1 MTEIKQNIV
10 LNFLPLNEQ
19 EFSFTVFRRKV
30 KHQEKKWDNNVKSYK
45 LPQNQDDTDNYVSYW
60 VSFNEF
66 ENSEPFTVK
75 ASTNIYLSEWYIY
88 FLIHQ
93 KLSAQQSVTQYNHR
107 SDFNELRTYFE
118 IERYSEG
125 VKTIWL
131 EPFHLKKNQKFGFLI
146 GFRFFL
152 NKNQQFNKRV
162 QQLSFSL
169 DNDGRSNKNFHIDI
183 FNYLKRF
190 IGTLNTH
197 LNPIANNISIS
208 NSFEP
213 IESDLLATK
222 IYEFGSGKTSNS
234 QFNGIMSNGP
244 FQHVSNNVQYVFLF
258 REVEKSLMIELMKA
272 LNGDKYNTFK
282 GLEKFKLPRI
292 TPKVNLIAI
301 RISSFNDEEIER
313 AITEIP
319 KQGNRIVI
327 SVFPRSEERFYY
339 TLKNRCLKENI
350 LLQVVHNETIQNEY
364 IFKWSVSS
372 IGLQIFSKLG
382 GTPWLVK
389 SSQQKTLMIG
399 IARSQDFDEESREIK
414 RFYAYSVLI
423 ESTGKFVSI
432 QPLANNDSEDNYLK
446 SIAENIATIINNN
459 KAKYSKI
466 VFHLPYKI
474 KQEEIDKIKHSI
486 QSAESNLEI
495 TLIKI
500 NDSSKYYGFNKNAN
514 SLVPY
519 ESTYAKISGNSYL
532 LWTEG
537 LNYHD
542 NRPIKRYA
550 NPIFI
555 EFLHSTKKD
564 IIHKDYLQEL
574 LNLSGANYRGFNA
587 KSLPVS
593 VFYPKLISE
602 FNKHFSELSLENI
615 VTENNKP
622 WFL

>member
-19 EFSFTVFRRKV
+19 EFSFTVYRRLV
-30 KHQEKKWDNNVKSYK
+30 EHQEKKWDNNVKSYK

-75 ASTNIYLSEWYIY
+75 ASTNIYLSEWYIH
-88 FLIHQ
+88 FLLHQ

-190 IGTLNTH
+190 IRTLNTH

-339 TLKNRCLKENI
+339 TLKNRCLKDNI
-350 LLQVVHNETIQNEY
+350 LLQVIHNETILNEY

-389 SSQQKTLMIG
+389 STQQKTLMIG
-399 IARSQDFDEESREIK
+399 VGHSQSRDPETNQIQ
-414 RFYAYSVLI
+414 RFYAYSVLV

-432 QPLANNDSEDNYLK
+432 KPLANHSDKSEYLNEVANNVGAL
-446 SIAENIATIINNN
+446 IEENQS
-459 KAKYSKI
+459 YSKI

-474 KQEEIDKIKHSI
+474 KQEEIDIIKNAI
-486 QSAESNLEI
+486 QQKNNAVEV
-495 TLIKI
+495 TLIRI
-500 NDSSKYYGFNKNAN
+500 NDTSKFLGFNTLQN
-514 SLVPY
+514 SLAPY
-519 ESTYAKISGNSYL
+519 ESTFAALSFHEFL
-532 LWTEG
+532 VWTEG
-537 LNYHD
+537 LNFHSP
-542 NRPIKRYA
+542 NANKRYA
-550 NPIFI
+550 HPLFI
-555 EFLHSTKKD
+555 EFLYPKGNEVNHSE
-564 IIHKDYLQEL
+564 HLQEI
-574 LNLSGANYRGFNA
+574 LNLSGANFRGFNA
-587 KSLPVS
+587 KALPVS
-593 VFYPKLISE
+593 LFYPKLISE
-602 FNKHFSELSLENI
+602 FNKNFNDFDLEQVI
-615 VTENNKP
+615 TDNNKP

>member
-75 ASTNIYLSEWYIY
+75 ASTNIYLSEWYIH
-88 FLIHQ
+88 FLLHQ

-107 SDFNELRTYFE
+107 SVFNELRTYFE

-183 FNYLKRF
+183 FNYLKRL

-339 TLKNRCLKENI
+339 TLKNRCLKDNI
-350 LLQVVHNETIQNEY
+350 LLQVIHNETILNEY

-389 SSQQKTLMIG
+389 STQQKTLMIG
-399 IARSQDFDEESREIK
+399 VGHSQSRDPETNQIQ
-414 RFYAYSVLI
+414 RFYAYSVLV

-432 QPLANNDSEDNYLK
+432 KPLANHSDKSEYLNE
-446 SIAENIATIINNN
+446 IANSVGALIEENQA
-459 KAKYSKI
+459 YSKI
-466 VFHLPYKI
+466 VFHLPFKI
-474 KQEEIDKIKHSI
+474 KKEEIDII
-486 QSAESNLEI
+486 ESAIRNRDAAVEV
-495 TLIKI
+495 TLIRI
-500 NDSSKYYGFNKNAN
+500 NDTSKFLGFNTLQN
-514 SLVPY
+514 SLAPY
-519 ESTYAKISGNSYL
+519 ESTFAALSFHEFL
-532 LWTEG
+532 VWTEG
-537 LNYHD
+537 LNFHSP
-542 NRPIKRYA
+542 NANKRYA
-550 NPIFI
+550 HPLFI
-555 EFLHSTKKD
+555 EFLYPKGNEVNHSE
-564 IIHKDYLQEL
+564 HLQEI
-574 LNLSGANYRGFNA
+574 LNLSGANFRGFNA
-587 KSLPVS
+587 KALPVS
-593 VFYPKLISE
+593 LFYPKLISE
-602 FNKHFSELSLENI
+602 FNKNFNDFDLEQVI
-615 VTENNKP
+615 TDNNKP

>member
-75 ASTNIYLSEWYIY
+75 ASTNIYLSEWYIH
-88 FLIHQ
+88 FLLHQ

-107 SDFNELRTYFE
+107 SVFNELRTYFE

-183 FNYLKRF
+183 FNYLKRL

-339 TLKNRCLKENI
+339 TLKNRCLKDNI
-350 LLQVVHNETIQNEY
+350 LLQVIHNETILNEY

-389 SSQQKTLMIG
+389 STQQKTLMIG
-399 IARSQDFDEESREIK
+399 VGHSQSRDPETTQIQ
-414 RFYAYSVLI
+414 RFYAYSVLV

-432 QPLANNDSEDNYLK
+432 KPLANHSDKSEYLNE
-446 SIAENIATIINNN
+446 IANSVGALIEENQA
-459 KAKYSKI
+459 YSKI
-466 VFHLPYKI
+466 VFHLPFKI
-474 KQEEIDKIKHSI
+474 KKEEIDII
-486 QSAESNLEI
+486 ESAIRNRDAAVEV
-495 TLIKI
+495 TLIRI
-500 NDSSKYYGFNKNAN
+500 NDTSKFLGFNTLQN
-514 SLVPY
+514 SLAPY
-519 ESTYAKISGNSYL
+519 ESTFAALSFHEFL
-532 LWTEG
+532 VWTEG
-537 LNYHD
+537 LNFHSP
-542 NRPIKRYA
+542 NANKRYA
-550 NPIFI
+550 HPLFI
-555 EFLHSTKKD
+555 EFLYPKGNEVNHSE
-564 IIHKDYLQEL
+564 HLQEI
-574 LNLSGANYRGFNA
+574 LNLSGANFRGFNA
-587 KSLPVS
+587 KALPVS
-593 VFYPKLISE
+593 LFYPKLISE
-602 FNKHFSELSLENI
+602 FNKNFNDFDLEQVI
-615 VTENNKP
+615 TDNNKP

>member
-1 MTEIKQNIV
+1 MSEIKQNIV

-19 EFSFTVFRRKV
+19 DFSFTVYRRLV
-30 KHQEKKWDNNVKSYK
+30 EHQEKKWSDNIRRYN
-45 LPQNQDDTDNYVSYW
+45 LPRNQGESENFTSYW
-60 VSFNEF
+60 VSFSQF
-66 ENSEPFTVK
+66 ENSEAFTIK
-75 ASTNIYLSEWYIY
+75 ANTNNYLTEWYIH
-88 FLIHQ
+88 LLLHQ
-93 KLSAQQSVTQYNHR
+93 RINEQQSIKQYNHK
-107 SDFNELRTYFE
+107 SDFNKFRTYFE
-118 IERYSEG
+118 IEQFTEG
-125 VKTIWL
+125 IRSVWL
-131 EPFHLKKNQKFGFLI
+131 EPYFLKKNQKFGFLI

-152 NKNQQFNKRV
+152 NENQPFNKRV
-162 QQLSFSL
+162 QQLSLSI
-169 DNDGRSNKNFHIDI
+169 DNDGRSNKNFHIDN
-183 FNYLKRF
+183 FKYLKKF
-190 IGTLNTH
+190 IGRLNNSI
-197 LNPIANNISIS
+197 NPLANSISIS
-208 NSFEP
+208 QSFESL
-213 IESDLLATK
+213 ESDLLATK
-222 IYEFGSGKTSNS
+222 IYEFANGKTSNS

-244 FQHVSNNVQYVFLF
+244 FQQVNNNLQYVFLF
-258 REVEKSLMIELMKA
+258 REAEKPLMIELMKA
-272 LNGDKYNTFK
+272 LNGDKYSTFK

-301 RISSFNDEEIER
+301 RIDDFSDAEIEK
-313 AITEIP
+313 AIAEIP
-319 KQGNRIVI
+319 TQGNTVVI
-327 SVFPRSEERFYY
+327 SVFPKNEERFYY
-339 TLKNRCLKENI
+339 LLKNRCLKENI

-382 GTPWLVK
+382 GTPWLVQ
-389 SSQQKTLMIG
+389 SSQQKTLIVG
-399 IARSQDFDEESREIK
+399 IARSQDFDEDTRKLK

-474 KQEEIDKIKHSI
+474 KQEEIDRIKQAI
-486 QSAESNLEI
+486 QLVQSNIEI

-500 NDSSKYYGFNKNAN
+500 NDSSKYFGFNIDAN
-514 SLVPY
+514 SLIPY
-519 ESTYAKISGNSYL
+519 ESTYAKLNDKSYL

-542 NRPIKRYA
+542 NRPTKKYA
-550 NPIFI
+550 NPIYL
-555 EFLHSTKKD
+555 EFLYSTNEI
-564 IIHKDYLQEL
+564 IIHKNYLQEL

-587 KSLPVS
+587 KALPVS
-593 VFYPKLISE
+593 IHYPKLISE

>member
-1 MTEIKQNIV
+1 MSEIKQNIV

-19 EFSFTVFRRKV
+19 DFSFTVYRRLV
-30 KHQEKKWDNNVKSYK
+30 EHQEKKWSDNIRRYN
-45 LPQNQDDTDNYVSYW
+45 LPRNQGESENFTSYW
-60 VSFNEF
+60 VSFSQF
-66 ENSEPFTVK
+66 ENSEAFTIK
-75 ASTNIYLSEWYIY
+75 ANTNNYLTEWYIH
-88 FLIHQ
+88 LLLHQ
-93 KLSAQQSVTQYNHR
+93 RINEQQSIKQYNHK
-107 SDFNELRTYFE
+107 SDFNKFRTYFE
-118 IERYSEG
+118 IEQFTEG
-125 VKTIWL
+125 IRSVWL
-131 EPFHLKKNQKFGFLI
+131 EPYFLKKNQKFGFLI

-152 NKNQQFNKRV
+152 NENQPFNKRV
-162 QQLSFSL
+162 QQLSLSI
-169 DNDGRSNKNFHIDI
+169 DNDGRSNKNFHIDN
-183 FNYLKRF
+183 FKYLKKF
-190 IGTLNTH
+190 IGRLNNSI
-197 LNPIANNISIS
+197 NPLANSISIS
-208 NSFEP
+208 QSFESL
-213 IESDLLATK
+213 ESDLLATK
-222 IYEFGSGKTSNS
+222 IYEFANGKTSNS

-244 FQHVSNNVQYVFLF
+244 FQQVNNNLQYVFLF
-258 REVEKSLMIELMKA
+258 REAEKPLMIELMKA

-301 RISSFNDEEIER
+301 RIDDFSDAEIEK
-313 AITEIP
+313 AIAEIP
-319 KQGNRIVI
+319 TQGNTVVI
-327 SVFPRSEERFYY
+327 SVFPKNEERFYY
-339 TLKNRCLKENI
+339 LLKNRCLKENI

-382 GTPWLVK
+382 GTPWLVQ
-389 SSQQKTLMIG
+389 SSQQKTLIVG
-399 IARSQDFDEESREIK
+399 IARSQDFDEDTRKLK

-474 KQEEIDKIKHSI
+474 KQEEIDRIKQAI
-486 QSAESNLEI
+486 QLVQSNIEI

-500 NDSSKYYGFNKNAN
+500 NDSSKYFGFNIDAN
-514 SLVPY
+514 SLIPY
-519 ESTYAKISGNSYL
+519 ESTYAKLNDKSYL

-542 NRPIKRYA
+542 NRPTKKYA
-550 NPIFI
+550 NPIYL
-555 EFLHSTKKD
+555 EFLYSTNEI
-564 IIHKDYLQEL
+564 IIHKNYLQEL

-587 KSLPVS
+587 KALPVS
-593 VFYPKLISE
+593 IHYPKLISE

>member
-75 ASTNIYLSEWYIY
+75 ASTNIYLSEWYIH
-88 FLIHQ
+88 FLLHQ

-197 LNPIANNISIS
+197 LNPIANNIAIS

-339 TLKNRCLKENI
+339 TLKNRCLKDNI
-350 LLQVVHNETIQNEY
+350 LLQVIHNETILNEY

-389 SSQQKTLMIG
+389 STQQKTLMIG
-399 IARSQDFDEESREIK
+399 VGHSQSRDPETTQIQ
-414 RFYAYSVLI
+414 RFYAYSVLV

-432 QPLANNDSEDNYLK
+432 KPLANHSDKSEYLNE
-446 SIAENIATIINNN
+446 IANNVGALIEENQS
-459 KAKYSKI
+459 YSKI

-474 KQEEIDKIKHSI
+474 KQEEIDIIKNAI
-486 QSAESNLEI
+486 QQKNNAVEV
-495 TLIKI
+495 TLIRI
-500 NDSSKYYGFNKNAN
+500 NDTSKFLGFNTLQN
-514 SLVPY
+514 SLAPY
-519 ESTYAKISGNSYL
+519 ESTFAALSFHEFL
-532 LWTEG
+532 VWTEG
-537 LNYHD
+537 LNFHSP
-542 NRPIKRYA
+542 NANKRYA
-550 NPIFI
+550 HPLFI
-555 EFLHSTKKD
+555 EFLYPKGNEVNHSK
-564 IIHKDYLQEL
+564 HLQEI
-574 LNLSGANYRGFNA
+574 LNLSGANFRGFNA
-587 KSLPVS
+587 KALPVS
-593 VFYPKLISE
+593 LFYPKLISE
-602 FNKHFSELSLENI
+602 FNKNFNDFDLEQVI
-615 VTENNKP
+615 TDNNKP

>member
-75 ASTNIYLSEWYIY
+75 ASTNIYLSEWYIH
-88 FLIHQ
+88 FLLHQ

-107 SDFNELRTYFE
+107 SVFNELRTYFE

-234 QFNGIMSNGP
+234 QFNGIMSKGP

-339 TLKNRCLKENI
+339 TLKNRCLKDNI
-350 LLQVVHNETIQNEY
+350 LLQVIHNETILNEY

-389 SSQQKTLMIG
+389 STQQKTLMIG
-399 IARSQDFDEESREIK
+399 VGHSQSRDPETNQIQ
-414 RFYAYSVLI
+414 RFYAYSVLV

-432 QPLANNDSEDNYLK
+432 KPLANHSDKSEYLNE
-446 SIAENIATIINNN
+446 IANNVGALIEENQS
-459 KAKYSKI
+459 YSKI

-474 KQEEIDKIKHSI
+474 KQEEIDIIKNAI
-486 QSAESNLEI
+486 QQKNNAVEV
-495 TLIKI
+495 TLIRI
-500 NDSSKYYGFNKNAN
+500 NDTSKFLGFNTLQN
-514 SLVPY
+514 SLAPY
-519 ESTYAKISGNSYL
+519 ESTFAALSFHEFL
-532 LWTEG
+532 VWTEG
-537 LNYHD
+537 LNFHSP
-542 NRPIKRYA
+542 NANKRYA
-550 NPIFI
+550 HPLFI
-555 EFLHSTKKD
+555 EFLYPKGNEVNHSE
-564 IIHKDYLQEL
+564 HLQEI
-574 LNLSGANYRGFNA
+574 LNLSGANIRGFNA
-587 KSLPVS
+587 KALPVS
-593 VFYPKLISE
+593 LFYPKLISE
-602 FNKHFSELSLENI
+602 FNKNFNDFDLEQVI
-615 VTENNKP
+615 TDNNKP

>member
-30 KHQEKKWDNNVKSYK
+30 KHQEKKWDDNVKRYN

-75 ASTNIYLSEWYIY
+75 ASTNIYLSEWYIH

-107 SDFNELRTYFE
+107 SVFNELRTYFE

-339 TLKNRCLKENI
+339 TLKNRCLKDNI
-350 LLQVVHNETIQNEY
+350 LLQVIHNETILNEY

-389 SSQQKTLMIG
+389 STQQKTLMIG
-399 IARSQDFDEESREIK
+399 VGHSQSRDPETNQIQ
-414 RFYAYSVLI
+414 RFYAYSVLV

-432 QPLANNDSEDNYLK
+432 KPLANHSDKKEYLNE
-446 SIAENIATIINNN
+446 IANSVGALIEENQA
-459 KAKYSKI
+459 YSKI
-466 VFHLPYKI
+466 VFHLPFKI
-474 KQEEIDKIKHSI
+474 KKEEIDII
-486 QSAESNLEI
+486 ESAIRNRDAAVEV
-495 TLIKI
+495 TLIRI
-500 NDSSKYYGFNKNAN
+500 NDTSKFLGFNTLQN
-514 SLVPY
+514 SLAPY
-519 ESTYAKISGNSYL
+519 ESTFAALSFHEFL
-532 LWTEG
+532 VWTEG
-537 LNYHD
+537 LNFHSP
-542 NRPIKRYA
+542 NANKRYA
-550 NPIFI
+550 HPLFI
-555 EFLHSTKKD
+555 EFLYPKGNEVNHSE
-564 IIHKDYLQEL
+564 HLQEI
-574 LNLSGANYRGFNA
+574 LNLSGANFRGFNA
-587 KSLPVS
+587 KALPVS
-593 VFYPKLISE
+593 LFYPKLISE
-602 FNKHFSELSLENI
+602 FNKNFNDFDLEQVI
-615 VTENNKP
+615 TDNNKP

>member
-75 ASTNIYLSEWYIY
+75 ASTNIYLSEWYIH
-88 FLIHQ
+88 FLLHQ

-107 SDFNELRTYFE
+107 SVFNELRTYFE

-234 QFNGIMSNGP
+234 QFNGIMSKGP

-339 TLKNRCLKENI
+339 TLKNRCLKDNI
-350 LLQVVHNETIQNEY
+350 LLQVIHNETILNEY

-389 SSQQKTLMIG
+389 STQQKTLMIG
-399 IARSQDFDEESREIK
+399 VGHSQSRDPETNQIQ
-414 RFYAYSVLI
+414 RFYAYSVLV

-432 QPLANNDSEDNYLK
+432 KPLANHSDKSEYLNE
-446 SIAENIATIINNN
+446 IANNVGALIEENQS
-459 KAKYSKI
+459 YSKI

-474 KQEEIDKIKHSI
+474 KQEEIDIIKNAI
-486 QSAESNLEI
+486 QQKNNAVEV
-495 TLIKI
+495 TLIRI
-500 NDSSKYYGFNKNAN
+500 NDTSKFLGFNTLQN
-514 SLVPY
+514 SLAPY
-519 ESTYAKISGNSYL
+519 ESTFAALSFHEFL
-532 LWTEG
+532 VWTEG
-537 LNYHD
+537 LNFHSP
-542 NRPIKRYA
+542 NANKRYA
-550 NPIFI
+550 HPLFI
-555 EFLHSTKKD
+555 EFLYPKGNEVNHSE
-564 IIHKDYLQEL
+564 HLQEI
-574 LNLSGANYRGFNA
+574 LNLSGANFRGFNA
-587 KSLPVS
+587 KALPVS
-593 VFYPKLISE
+593 LFYPKLISE
-602 FNKHFSELSLENI
+602 FNKNFNDFDLEQVI
-615 VTENNKP
+615 TDNNKP

>member
-19 EFSFTVFRRKV
+19 EFSFSVFRRKAEP
-30 KHQEKKWDNNVKSYK
+30 QEKKWDEKIIKYK
-45 LPQNQDDTDNYVSYW
+45 LPDNPNDDVYKNYYW
-60 VSFNEF
+60 VSFSEF
-66 ENSEPFTVK
+66 VDSELFQVN
-75 ASTNIYLSEWYIY
+75 ALTNVHLTEWYLHNLLHSKVKSQSIINKIDYQSKFNKWRIY
-88 FLIHQ
+88 FSINSF
-93 KLSAQQSVTQYNHR
+93 KEGTQSV
-107 SDFNELRTYFE
+107 
-118 IERYSEG
+118 
-125 VKTIWL
+125 WL
-131 EPFHLKKNQKFGFLI
+131 EPYYLNTKQKFGFLI
-146 GFRFFL
+146 GFRFF
-152 NKNQQFNKRV
+152 KTKDYSFNKRV
-162 QQLSFSL
+162 QQLSLSL
-169 DNDGRSNKNFHIDI
+169 DSDGRSNKNFHIDS
-183 FNYLKRF
+183 FNLFKQF
-190 IGTLNTH
+190 IGNLNKAI
-197 LNPIANNISIS
+197 NPIVNNISVS
-208 NSFEP
+208 QSFEP
-213 IESDLLATK
+213 IESDLLDTK
-222 IYEFGSGKTSNS
+222 IYEFGGGKTSNS

-244 FQHVSNNVQYVFLF
+244 FQQVNNNLQYVFLF
-258 REVEKSLMIELMKA
+258 REAEKPLMIELMKA
-272 LNGDKYNTFK
+272 LNGDKYSTFK

-301 RISSFNDEEIER
+301 RIDDFSDAEIEK
-313 AITEIP
+313 AIAEIP
-319 KQGNRIVI
+319 TQGNTVVI
-327 SVFPRSEERFYY
+327 SVFPKNEERFYY
-339 TLKNRCLKENI
+339 LLKNRCLKENI

-500 NDSSKYYGFNKNAN
+500 NDSSKYYGFNNNAN

>member
-75 ASTNIYLSEWYIY
+75 ASTNIYLSEWYIH
-88 FLIHQ
+88 FLLHQ

-107 SDFNELRTYFE
+107 SVFNELRTYFE

-152 NKNQQFNKRV
+152 NKNQQSNKRV

-169 DNDGRSNKNFHIDI
+169 DNDGRSNKNYHIDI

-339 TLKNRCLKENI
+339 TLKNRCLKDNI
-350 LLQVVHNETIQNEY
+350 LLQVIHNETILNEY

-389 SSQQKTLMIG
+389 STQQKTLMIG
-399 IARSQDFDEESREIK
+399 VGHSQSRDPETNQIQ
-414 RFYAYSVLI
+414 RFYAYSVLV

-432 QPLANNDSEDNYLK
+432 KPLANHSDKKEYLNE
-446 SIAENIATIINNN
+446 IANSVGALIEENQA
-459 KAKYSKI
+459 YSKI
-466 VFHLPYKI
+466 VFHLPFKI
-474 KQEEIDKIKHSI
+474 KKEEIDII
-486 QSAESNLEI
+486 ESAIRNRDAAVEV
-495 TLIKI
+495 TLIRI
-500 NDSSKYYGFNKNAN
+500 NDTSKFLGFNTLQN
-514 SLVPY
+514 SLAPY
-519 ESTYAKISGNSYL
+519 ESTFAALSFHEFL
-532 LWTEG
+532 VWTEG
-537 LNYHD
+537 LNFHSP
-542 NRPIKRYA
+542 NANKRYA
-550 NPIFI
+550 HPLFI
-555 EFLHSTKKD
+555 EFLYPKGNEVNHSE
-564 IIHKDYLQEL
+564 HLQEI
-574 LNLSGANYRGFNA
+574 LNLSGANFRGFNA
-587 KSLPVS
+587 KALPVS
-593 VFYPKLISE
+593 LFYPKLISE
-602 FNKHFSELSLENI
+602 FNKNFNDFDLEQVI
-615 VTENNKP
+615 TDNNKP

>member
-75 ASTNIYLSEWYIY
+75 ASTNIYLSEWYIH
-88 FLIHQ
+88 FLLHQ

-107 SDFNELRTYFE
+107 SVFNELRTYFE

-244 FQHVSNNVQYVFLF
+244 FQNVSNNVQYVFLF

-301 RISSFNDEEIER
+301 RISSFNVEEIER

-339 TLKNRCLKENI
+339 TLKNRCLKDNI
-350 LLQVVHNETIQNEY
+350 LLQVIHNETILNEY

-389 SSQQKTLMIG
+389 STQQKTLMIG
-399 IARSQDFDEESREIK
+399 VGHSQSRDPETNQIQ
-414 RFYAYSVLI
+414 RFYAYSVLV

-432 QPLANNDSEDNYLK
+432 KPLANHSDKKEYLNE
-446 SIAENIATIINNN
+446 IANSVGALIVENQA
-459 KAKYSKI
+459 YSKI
-466 VFHLPYKI
+466 VFHLPFKI
-474 KQEEIDKIKHSI
+474 KKEEIDII
-486 QSAESNLEI
+486 ESAIRNRNAAVEV
-495 TLIKI
+495 TLIRI
-500 NDSSKYYGFNKNAN
+500 NDTSKFLGFNTLQN
-514 SLVPY
+514 SLAPY
-519 ESTYAKISGNSYL
+519 ESTFAALSFHEFL
-532 LWTEG
+532 VWTEG
-537 LNYHD
+537 LNFHSP
-542 NRPIKRYA
+542 NANKRYA
-550 NPIFI
+550 HPLFI
-555 EFLHSTKKD
+555 EFLYPKGNEVNHSE
-564 IIHKDYLQEL
+564 HLQEI
-574 LNLSGANYRGFNA
+574 LNLSGANFRGFNA
-587 KSLPVS
+587 KALPVS
-593 VFYPKLISE
+593 LFYPKLISE
-602 FNKHFSELSLENI
+602 FNKNFNDFDLEQVI
-615 VTENNKP
+615 TDNNKP

>member
-75 ASTNIYLSEWYIY
+75 ASTNIYLSEWYIH
-88 FLIHQ
+88 FLLHQ
-93 KLSAQQSVTQYNHR
+93 KLSTQQSVTQYNHR
-107 SDFNELRTYFE
+107 SVFNELRTYFE

-234 QFNGIMSNGP
+234 QFNGIMSKGP

-339 TLKNRCLKENI
+339 TLKNRCLKDNI
-350 LLQVVHNETIQNEY
+350 LLQVIHNETILNEY

-389 SSQQKTLMIG
+389 STQQKTLMIG
-399 IARSQDFDEESREIK
+399 VGHSQSRDPETNQIQ
-414 RFYAYSVLI
+414 RFYAYSVLV

-432 QPLANNDSEDNYLK
+432 KPLANHSDKSEYLNE
-446 SIAENIATIINNN
+446 IANNVGALIEENQS
-459 KAKYSKI
+459 YSKI

-474 KQEEIDKIKHSI
+474 KQEEIDIIKNAI
-486 QSAESNLEI
+486 QQKNNAVEV
-495 TLIKI
+495 TLIRI
-500 NDSSKYYGFNKNAN
+500 NDTSKFLGFNTLQN
-514 SLVPY
+514 SLAPY
-519 ESTYAKISGNSYL
+519 ESTFAALSFHEFL
-532 LWTEG
+532 VWTEG
-537 LNYHD
+537 LNFHSP
-542 NRPIKRYA
+542 NANKRYA
-550 NPIFI
+550 HPLFI
-555 EFLHSTKKD
+555 EFLYPKGNEVNHSE
-564 IIHKDYLQEL
+564 HLQEI
-574 LNLSGANYRGFNA
+574 LNLSGANFRGFNA
-587 KSLPVS
+587 KALPVS
-593 VFYPKLISE
+593 LFYPKLISE
-602 FNKHFSELSLENI
+602 FNKNFNDFDLEQVI
-615 VTENNKP
+615 TDNNKP

>member
-75 ASTNIYLSEWYIY
+75 ASTNIYLSEWYIH
-88 FLIHQ
+88 FLLHQ

-107 SDFNELRTYFE
+107 SVFNELRTYFE

-152 NKNQQFNKRV
+152 NKNQQSNKRV

-169 DNDGRSNKNFHIDI
+169 DNDGRSNKNYHIDI

-339 TLKNRCLKENI
+339 TLKNRCLKDNI
-350 LLQVVHNETIQNEY
+350 LLQVIHNETILNEY

-389 SSQQKTLMIG
+389 STQQKTLMIG
-399 IARSQDFDEESREIK
+399 VGHSQSRDPETTQIQ
-414 RFYAYSVLI
+414 RFYAYSVLV

-432 QPLANNDSEDNYLK
+432 KPLANHSDKSEYLNE
-446 SIAENIATIINNN
+446 IANSVGALIEENQA
-459 KAKYSKI
+459 YSKI
-466 VFHLPYKI
+466 VFHLPFKI
-474 KQEEIDKIKHSI
+474 KKEEIDII
-486 QSAESNLEI
+486 ESAIRNRDAAVEV
-495 TLIKI
+495 TLIRI
-500 NDSSKYYGFNKNAN
+500 NDTSKFLGFNTLQN
-514 SLVPY
+514 SLAPY
-519 ESTYAKISGNSYL
+519 ESTFAALSFHEFL
-532 LWTEG
+532 VWTEG
-537 LNYHD
+537 LNFHSP
-542 NRPIKRYA
+542 NANKRYA
-550 NPIFI
+550 HPLFI
-555 EFLHSTKKD
+555 EFLYPKGNEVNHSE
-564 IIHKDYLQEL
+564 HLQEI
-574 LNLSGANYRGFNA
+574 LNLSGANFRGFNA
-587 KSLPVS
+587 KALPVS
-593 VFYPKLISE
+593 LFYPKLISE
-602 FNKHFSELSLENI
+602 FNKNFNDFDLEQVI
-615 VTENNKP
+615 TDNNKP